1 MNRLKMKYIK
11 TFEFINESSS
21 RVNITGLDSEEI
33 KDLKKWGGVKVM
45 GPGVYF
51 TFLDKYKDEILS
63 YLNGIDSA
71 EFDRS
76 LFETVIEED
85 KLKSLVN
92 ETYELLEGSVSY
104 EDLNDILNEGI
115 FSFIKGIFMN
125 PGQKRKLRKLGDQL
139 FKIKVQIQ
147 KMDIEQNDISKAED
161 ELKSKDSNY
170 TADPALSVAVNAEEK
185 KKQALQN
192 KEGIVIDQMDSVA
205 GQNETLTKYVNK
217 VKLEV
222 RMKAN
227 EATIKLADDEME
239 RILRK
244 IQKKD
249 AKEVQTLDKVLA
261 KAA

>member
-1 MNRLKMKYIK
+1 MNNIPTFKEFNNKRLI
-11 TFEFINESSS
+11 
-21 RVNITGLDSEEI
+21 
-33 KDLKKWGGVKVM
+33 
-45 GPGVYF
+45 
-51 TFLDKYKDEILS
+51 
-63 YLNGIDSA
+63 
-71 EFDRS
+71 
-76 LFETVIEED
+76 
-85 KLKSLVN
+85 N
-92 ETYELLEGSVSY
+92 ETYDLLEGSVSY
-104 EDLNDILNEGI
+104 EDLNDVLNEGI

-147 KMDIEQNDISKAED
+147 KLDIEQNDIDKAEG

-170 TADPALSVAVNAEEK
+170 TADPIVAVAVNAEEK

-217 VKLEV
+217 LKLEV

-227 EATIKLADDEME
+227 EATIKIADDEME
-239 RILRK
+239 RILKK

-249 AKEVQTLDKVLA
+249 AKEVKNLDKELS